1 MEAVRL
7 LERKGYRN
15 LGHFSGG
22 IRAWRG
28 ANLTFDIGHQRSV
41 RPELRGG
48 EAAPGAHTTG

>member
-15 LGHFSGG
+15 LGHFAGG
-22 IRAWRG
+22 IRAWRA

-41 RPELRGG
+41 RPEQRAGAG
-48 EAAPGAHTTG
+48 AAASAP

>member
-7 LERKGYRN
+7 LERKGYRK

-22 IRAWRG
+22 IRAWRT
-28 ANLTFDIGHQRSV
+28 ANHTFDIGHQRSL

-48 EAAPGAHTTG
+48 EAAAAPGP